1 MTNNKSKA
9 LFMLVSALLF
19 SAGLKAQSIHF
30 NYNNGTNSSYN
41 LQDVHKI
48 TFTAD
53 LMNLHL
59 LDGTIYSWNVS
70 NIGHY
75 EYDANSVNVEPILDE
90 VNNWNLQL
98 FPNPTRDEV
107 QLKYNLPKEDK
118 IQIALYD
125 LTGKL
130 ILEKN
135 LEIKNAGEN
144 QDSLDL
150 RQLAA
155 GTYICRISGERNGI
169 SKQIIKQ

>member
-1 MTNNKSKA
+1 MTKNLSKA
-9 LFMLVSALLF
+9 IIMLALALLF
-19 SAGLKAQSIHF
+19 SAGLEAQSIHF
-30 NYNNGTNSSYN
+30 SYTNGTGAAYN
-41 LQDVHKI
+41 LQDVRKI

-59 LDGTIYSWNVS
+59 QDGTITSWNVS
-70 NIGHY
+70 TIGY
-75 EYDANSVNVEPILDE
+75 YDYNAYSVNVEPILDE

-98 FPNPTRDEV
+98 FPNPTKDEI
-107 QLKYNLPKEDK
+107 QLKYNLSKDDK
-118 IQIALYD
+118 IQIALYE

-135 LEIKNAGEN
+135 FGTKNAGEN
-144 QDSLDL
+144 QDNLDL

-155 GTYICRISGERNGI
+155 GTYICRIRGERNSI